1 MKPFFSPLDVAIDT
15 KRIAGDANMA
25 LADDAEEPGSLTARL
40 AVYDTPAAAPRIFD
54 VSATD
59 PGDLIERLSATSF
72 SLARDAGS
80 SIPYTVLREIVE
92 NLVHADFR
100 EIVVSILPGGQEIR
114 FADQGPGIPDK
125 KTALQPGYT
134 TATGDMKRFIRGVGS
149 GFPLVKEFLEHQGG
163 SLDITD
169 NLQAGTVVGL
179 RISQPP
185 PLDGMADTVGDRLVS
200 ASEPEIEV
208 PAPEL
213 HLSDRQKKVLSLVL
227 EYGEAGPTLVSREL
241 DVALSTAH
249 RDLAFLEHGGLITSG
264 ETGKRVLTEKGA
276 RILDGLFL

>member
-1 MKPFFSPLDVAIDT
+1 MKPFFSPNNMAIDT
-15 KRIAGDANMA
+15 KRIGSSAVAASPNNE
-25 LADDAEEPGSLTARL
+25 AETEVLTARL
-40 AVYDTPAAAPRIFD
+40 AVYDAPAAAPRIFD

-72 SLARDAGS
+72 SLAKDAGS

-100 EIVVSILPGGQEIR
+100 EIVVSILSDGQEVR

-169 NLQAGTVVGL
+169 NLQTGTVVVL
-179 RISQPP
+179 RVTQAPALGEPAAAGDQTSTIPE
-185 PLDGMADTVGDRLVS
+185 ADTGS
-200 ASEPEIEV
+200 SV
-208 PAPEL
+208 PDPR
-213 HLSDRQKKVLSLVL
+213 LSDRQKKVLSLVL

-241 DVALSTAH
+241 GVALSTAH
-249 RDLAFLEHGGLITSG
+249 RDLAFLEHADLITSS
-264 ETGKRVLTEKGA
+264 ETGKRVLTDQGA
-276 RILDGLFL
+276 RTLDGLFS

>member
-1 MKPFFSPLDVAIDT
+1 MKPFFSPDNMAIDT
-15 KRIAGDANMA
+15 KRIESGVGVAPPSNA
-25 LADDAEEPGSLTARL
+25 AEPEALTARL
-40 AVYDTPAAAPRIFD
+40 AVYDAPAAAPRIFD

-100 EIVVSILPGGQEIR
+100 EIVISILSDGQEIR

-169 NLQAGTVVGL
+169 NLQAGTVVAL
-179 RISQPP
+179 RVAQTPA
-185 PLDGMADTVGDRLVS
+185 LGDS
-200 ASEPEIEV
+200 AAAGNQKGTMPETGTEPV
-208 PAPEL
+208 APDP

-241 DVALSTAH
+241 GVALSTAH
-249 RDLAFLEHGGLITSG
+249 RDLAFLEHTDLITSS
-264 ETGKRVLTEKGA
+264 EAGKRVLTDQGA
-276 RILDGLFL
+276 RILDGLFS